1 MNGALR
7 YTIIRTA
14 RQHVHVCGL
23 AAHAAPPPRR
33 RRPRPARS
41 RGPPLLDRV
50 EQQPPLI
57 APVVGCREL
66 SRLLHALDHFGI
78 RLLLR
83 VADEEVGRR
92 ARLAPLWGDAEETHA
107 ANVPAD
113 RIGVVRDPVF
123 LNTNPV
129 SGGRFLGTRLAMGPV
144 SC

>member
-1 MNGALR
+1 MRACR
-7 YTIIRTA
+7 PR
-14 RQHVHVCGL
+14 R
-23 AAHAAPPPRR
+23 PPPRR

-57 APVVGCREL
+57 APIVGCREL

-129 SGGRFLGTRLAMGPV
+129 SGGRFLGTRLAIGNRANRPILYTCMGMCRV
-144 SC
+144 CEYGTS

>member
-1 MNGALR
+1 MYMYAGMPP
-7 YTIIRTA
+7 T
-14 RQHVHVCGL
+14 
-23 AAHAAPPPRR
+23 PPPLATAALA
-33 RRPRPARS
+33 PLAHEP
-41 RGPPLLDRV
+41 RGPPLLDPV

-123 LNTNPV
+123 LNTNLV